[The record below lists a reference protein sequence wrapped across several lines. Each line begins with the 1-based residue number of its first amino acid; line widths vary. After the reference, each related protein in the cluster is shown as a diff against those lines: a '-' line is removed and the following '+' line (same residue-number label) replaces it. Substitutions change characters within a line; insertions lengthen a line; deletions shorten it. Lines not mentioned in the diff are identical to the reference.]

1 VVPAFPGLSK
11 VDGGLAFTPPGMNT
25 MTRFVLLLSLAL
37 AAPAAAADVRLGLV
51 GTDTSHVTG
60 FAAAFNDP
68 SSSQHVAGARIVAAY
83 RGGSPD
89 LPSSRDRIDNFT
101 RQLQEKY
108 GVEIVGSIAELCA
121 RVDGVL
127 LTSVDGR
134 VHLAQ
139 AREVITA
146 RKPLFIDKPLASTL
160 DDAREI
166 ARLAKAAG
174 VPWFSTSTLRYGMAP
189 LKTGDISGIDVWGPG
204 PLEEHHEL
212 DLSWYAI
219 HEAEMLFSVLG
230 RGCEEVTRTV
240 TPDADVVTCRW
251 KDGRI
256 GTMRALRPY
265 SDYGAVIFRKNAKGQ
280 ESEVKAIVPVPH
292 ALDEDL
298 VKFFQTGVPPV
309 ANEDTLELIAFLD
322 AAQRSK
328 EAGGRPMP
336 LR

>member
-1 VVPAFPGLSK
+1 
-11 VDGGLAFTPPGMNT
+11 
-25 MTRFVLLLSLAL
+25 MTRVFLLIALAL
-37 AAPAAAADVRLGLV
+37 AGPAAAADLKLGLV

-68 SSSQHVAGARIVAAY
+68 SSPQHVPGARIVAAY

-108 GVEIVGSIAELCA
+108 GVEIVGSITELCA

-134 VHLAQ
+134 AHLAQ
-139 AREVITA
+139 AREVIAA

-160 DDAREI
+160 EDAREI
-166 ARLAKAAG
+166 ARLARAAG
-174 VPWFSTSTLRYGMAP
+174 VPWFSTSTLRYGIEP
-189 LKTGDISGIDVWGPG
+189 LKSGDISGMDVWGPG
-204 PLEEHHEL
+204 PLEEHHQL

-219 HEAEMLFSVLG
+219 HEAEMLFSLLG
-230 RGCEEVTRTV
+230 RGCEEVTRTS
-240 TPDADVVTCRW
+240 TPDADVVACRW
-251 KDGRI
+251 TDGRI
-256 GTMRALRPY
+256 GTMRALRPS

-280 ESEVKAIVPVPH
+280 ESETKAIVPFPR
-292 ALDEDL
+292 ALDEAL
-298 VKFFQTGVPPV
+298 VTFFHTGVPPV
-309 ANEDTLELIAFLD
+309 PNEDTLEVIAFLD

-328 EAGGRPMP
+328 EAGGRPTK

>member
-1 VVPAFPGLSK
+1 MIDHIARCVFL
-11 VDGGLAFTPPGMNT
+11 LAC
-25 MTRFVLLLSLAL
+25 
-37 AAPAAAADVRLGLV
+37 AAPVSAADLRLGIV
-51 GTDTSHVTG
+51 GIDTSHAPA

-68 SSSQHVAGARIVAAY
+68 SSPQHVAGARIVAAY

-101 RQLQEKY
+101 AQLKDKY

-139 AREVITA
+139 AREIIA
-146 RKPLFIDKPLASTL
+146 AGKPMFIDKPLASTL

-174 VPWFSTSTLRYGMAP
+174 VPWFSTSILRYGVTQ
-189 LKTGDISGIDVWGPG
+189 LKSGDISGVDVWGPG
-204 PLEEHHEL
+204 PLEEHHQL

-219 HEAEMLFSVLG
+219 HEAEMLFTILG
-230 RGCEEVTRTV
+230 RGCEEVTRTASA
-240 TPDADVVTCRW
+240 DADVVTCRW
-251 KDGRI
+251 TDGRI
-256 GTMRALRPY
+256 GTMRALRP
-265 SDYGAVIFRKNAKGQ
+265 SSEYGAVIFRKNAKRQ
-280 ESEVKAIVPVPH
+280 EFEMKAITGVARV
-292 ALDEDL
+292 LDEEII
-298 VKFFQTGVPPV
+298 KFFQTRVPPV
-309 ANEDTLELIAFLD
+309 PNEDTLELMAFLD

-328 EAGGRPMP
+328 EAAGKPMR

>member
-1 VVPAFPGLSK
+1 
-11 VDGGLAFTPPGMNT
+11 
-25 MTRFVLLLSLAL
+25 MTRFTLLLVCITVAT
-37 AAPAAAADVRLGLV
+37 PVAAADLRLGIV
-51 GTDTSHVTG
+51 GADTSHAPA

-68 SSSQHVAGARIVAAY
+68 SSPQHVAGARIVAAY

-101 RQLQEKY
+101 TQLRDKY
-108 GVEIVGSIAELCA
+108 GVEIVGSIADLCA

-139 AREVITA
+139 AREIIA
-146 RKPLFIDKPLASTL
+146 AGKPLFIDKPLASTL

-174 VPWFSTSTLRYGMAP
+174 VPWFSTSTLRYGVTE
-189 LKTGDISGIDVWGPG
+189 LKTGDISGVEVWGPG
-204 PLEEHHEL
+204 PLEEHHQL

-219 HEAEMLFSVLG
+219 HEAEMLFTILG
-230 RGCEEVTRTV
+230 RGCEEVTRMASA
-240 TPDADVVTCRW
+240 DADVVTCRW
-251 KDGRI
+251 SDGRI

-265 SDYGAVIFRKNAKGQ
+265 SEYGAVIFRRNPKRQ
-280 ESEVKAIVPVPH
+280 EFDMKAITPV
-292 ALDEDL
+292 ARRLDEEI
-298 VKFFQTGVPPV
+298 VNFFHTRVPPV
-309 ANEDTLELIAFLD
+309 PNEDTLELMAFLD

-328 EAGGRPMP
+328 EAGGKPMR

>member
-1 VVPAFPGLSK
+1 MIRV
-11 VDGGLAFTPPGMNT
+11 
-25 MTRFVLLLSLAL
+25 MTRLILLLASVSIAI
-37 AAPAAAADVRLGLV
+37 PAGAADLRLGIV
-51 GTDTSHVTG
+51 GTDTSHVPA
-60 FAAAFNDP
+60 FAATFNDP
-68 SSSQHVAGARIVAAY
+68 ASPQHVAGARIVAAY

-101 RQLQEKY
+101 AQLRDKF

-139 AREVITA
+139 AREIIA
-146 RKPLFIDKPLASTL
+146 AGKPLFIDKPLASTL

-174 VPWFSTSTLRYGMAP
+174 VPWFSTSTLRYGVAA
-189 LKTGDISGIDVWGPG
+189 LKSGDISGVDVWGPG
-204 PLEEHHEL
+204 PLEEHHQL

-219 HEAEMLFSVLG
+219 HEAEMLFTILG
-230 RGCEEVTRTV
+230 RGCEEVTRTAS
-240 TPDADVVTCRW
+240 PDADLVTCRW
-251 KDGRI
+251 SDGRI
-256 GTMRALRPY
+256 GTMRALRP
-265 SDYGAVIFRKNAKGQ
+265 SSEYGAVIFRKNAKRQ
-280 ESEVKAIVPVPH
+280 EFEMKAISAPRR
-292 ALDEDL
+292 ALDEDI
-298 VKFFQTGVPPV
+298 VKFFQTRIPPV
-309 ANEDTLELIAFLD
+309 PNEDTLELMAFLD

-328 EAGGRPMP
+328 QARGAPMR

>member
-1 VVPAFPGLSK
+1 MRK
-11 VDGGLAFTPPGMNT
+11 
-25 MTRFVLLLSLAL
+25 LLLLVSLAL
-37 AAPAAAADVRLGLV
+37 AAPAAAADLKLGVV

-68 SSSQHVAGARIVAAY
+68 ASPQHVPGARIVAAY

-101 RQLQEKY
+101 NQLKTKY
-108 GVEIVGSIAELCA
+108 GVEIVATIAELCA

-139 AREVITA
+139 AREIVAA
-146 RKPLFIDKPLASTL
+146 RKPMFIDKPLASTL
-160 DDAREI
+160 NDAREI
-166 ARLAKAAG
+166 ARIAKAAG
-174 VPWFSTSTLRYGMAP
+174 VPWFSTSTLRYGIAP
-189 LKTGDISGIDVWGPG
+189 LKNGDISGLDVWGPG
-204 PLEEHHEL
+204 PLEEHHQL

-219 HEAEMLFSVLG
+219 HEAEMLFTVLG
-230 RGCEEVTRTV
+230 RGCQEVTRTA
-240 TPDADVVTCRW
+240 TADADVVTCRW
-251 KDGRI
+251 RDGRI
-256 GTMRALRPY
+256 GTMRALRP
-265 SDYGAVIFRKNAKGQ
+265 SAEYGAVIFRKNAKGHD
-280 ESEVKAIVPVPH
+280 SEMKAVTALPR
-292 ALDEDL
+292 ALDEEL

-309 ANEDTLELIAFLD
+309 PNEDTLELMAFLD

-328 EAGGRPMP
+328 DAGGRPMP

>member
-1 VVPAFPGLSK
+1 MIS
-11 VDGGLAFTPPGMNT
+11 
-25 MTRFVLLLSLAL
+25 LSLAG
-37 AAPAAAADVRLGLV
+37 PAAAADLRLGLV

-60 FAAAFNDP
+60 FAAAFNEP
-68 SSSQHVAGARIVAAY
+68 ASAQHVPGARIVAAY

-101 RQLQEKY
+101 RQLQDKY

-139 AREVITA
+139 AREIIAA

-166 ARLAKAAG
+166 ARLAKAANI
-174 VPWFSTSTLRYGMAP
+174 PWFSTSTLRYGIAP
-189 LKTGDISGIDVWGPG
+189 LKTGDISGVDVWGPG
-204 PLEEHHEL
+204 PLEEHHQL

-219 HEAEMLFSVLG
+219 HEAEMLFTVLG
-230 RGCEEVTRTV
+230 RGCEEVTRTA
-240 TPDADVVTCRW
+240 TADADVVTCRW

-256 GTMRALRPY
+256 GTMRALRPS
-265 SDYGAVIFRKNAKGQ
+265 SDYGAVIFRRNAKGHD
-280 ESEVKAIVPVPH
+280 SEMKAVVP
-292 ALDEDL
+292 AANRLDEEL

-309 ANEDTLELIAFLD
+309 PNEDTLELMAFLD

-328 EAGGRPMP
+328 DAGGRPMR